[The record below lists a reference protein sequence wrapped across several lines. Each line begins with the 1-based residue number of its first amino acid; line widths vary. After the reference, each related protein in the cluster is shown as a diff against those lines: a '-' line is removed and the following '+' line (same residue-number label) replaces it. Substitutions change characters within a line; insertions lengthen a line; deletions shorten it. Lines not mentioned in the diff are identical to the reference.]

1 MCFSHYYFSIADSDV
16 GYVHSL
22 SPIKKARSG
31 KLYYNF
37 DLQTSP
43 TKFTRVVGF
52 DKNSHAQALHFQV
65 TKSPAKIVNIN
76 EKEDT
81 IFVNQTSSIV
91 QASSSDV
98 NFLCT
103 APSTKQG
110 EAKETISSATDITLN
125 EIQTLTRNQNVYLQG
140 HLTPGQ
146 NPKKEVIKRNGEKGY
161 VKEDCVIEDRTGS
174 ATIHIWDNL
183 LTQLESGN
191 TYSFQNLSV
200 KNYSGMTLLG
210 TTPTTTFQKVDLQ
223 LTEVK
228 GPQLLSNTEKEIVIQ
243 EFKFVDK
250 VNVFMTCQIKSCKKK
265 MPHAVGSTVLKCT
278 SCGTS
283 QKVKAAQNGM
293 SARLCAE
300 IDGKDCWLTAL
311 TDVMEGLLSKIS
323 LTRDSNTDQI
333 AERLLQIENIK
344 IKINTRSNHII
355 ELL

>member
-1 MCFSHYYFSIADSDV
+1 M
-16 GYVHSL
+16 
-22 SPIKKARSG
+22 K
-31 KLYYNF
+31 
-37 DLQTSP
+37 
-43 TKFTRVVGF
+43 
-52 DKNSHAQALHFQV
+52 
-65 TKSPAKIVNIN
+65 
-76 EKEDT
+76 T
-81 IFVNQTSSIV
+81 I
-91 QASSSDV
+91 
-98 NFLCT
+98 
-103 APSTKQG
+103 
-110 EAKETISSATDITLN
+110 
-125 EIQTLTRNQNVYLQG
+125 LTRNQKVNVQG
-140 HLTPGQ
+140 HLTLGQ
-146 NPKKEVIKRNGEKGY
+146 NPDKEVIKCNGEKGY
-161 VKEDCVIEDRTGS
+161 VKEDCVIEDRSGS
-174 ATIHIWDNL
+174 ATIKLYFTWLYFTLLFMQLDNL
-183 LTQLESGN
+183 LIQLESWN

-210 TTPTTTFQKVDLQ
+210 TTPTTTFQKADLQ

-283 QKVKAAQNGM
+283 QKVKAAENGM

-311 TDVMEGLLSKIS
+311 TDVIEILLSRIS

-344 IKINTRSNHII
+344 MKINTQSNHII
-355 ELL
+355 KLLENTK